1 MKLTSMNI
9 ISAAASTGTIGAVKY
24 WIMYLHL
31 GGNIMIT
38 NMFTA
43 NYELNAVKIFLHN
56 SKKLNKHKICLV

>member
-9 ISAAASTGTIGAVKY
+9 ISADASTATIGAVKY

-43 NYELNAVKIFLHN
+43 NYEPESCKNI
-56 SKKLNKHKICLV
+56 SS